1 MLPTA
6 NPLTLEHR
14 TNQIKLVRLVQ
25 LQSTANWSLLD
36 FAYRDA
42 SALDWLAR
50 QAEIGLAGRE
60 RAAAQAAN
68 AYQEMRMADIGERL
82 VVRTPPVIDTS
93 AVRQT
98 VTSLRVSGPVTVKQS
113 MARGSTPAK
122 AMSDGLASILS
133 ATQRLVMAGDR
144 SMFLN
149 LLGLEP
155 STVYYE
161 RVARSNGCDFCLM
174 LAGRGPVY
182 TAKTGDFQAHDNC
195 SCMIQPKWRGA
206 KKRVGR
212 GGSKGT
218 RRIEYRIDGNVSGPA
233 VSVTGAPE

>member
-1 MLPTA
+1 
-6 NPLTLEHR
+6 
-14 TNQIKLVRLVQ
+14 
-25 LQSTANWSLLD
+25 
-36 FAYRDA
+36 
-42 SALDWLAR
+42 
-50 QAEIGLAGRE
+50 
-60 RAAAQAAN
+60 
-68 AYQEMRMADIGERL
+68 
-82 VVRTPPVIDTS
+82 
-93 AVRQT
+93 
-98 VTSLRVSGPVTVKQS
+98 

-155 STVYYE
+155 STVYHE
-161 RVARSNGCDFCLM
+161 RVARSNGCDFCQM

-195 SCMIQPKWRGA
+195 SCMIQPKFRGA